1 VRLSTATHS
10 APRSR
15 ILDAMKHWEERTAIR
30 FVERN
35 ADNAERFQHCVYF
48 HESDGCASAVGFA
61 DA

>member
-1 VRLSTATHS
+1 
-10 APRSR
+10 
-15 ILDAMKHWEERTAIR
+15 MKHWEERTAIR

-35 ADNAERFQHCVYF
+35 ADNAERFQDCVYF